1 MSDDSGVY
9 MLAESEILRM
19 VPYQS
24 KAELKMSLGRL
35 RTFKRSLIE
44 EQRDLDRDLEKRYEE
59 LTPGREAK
67 YPERFARKWSE
78 FIGVETQYRKV
89 SDILAEIELRQAE
102 GKVKLG
108 EKEEGPGSREGNPQD
123 VAEQRQLFAV
133 LGG

>member
-19 VPYQS
+19 VSYQS

-35 RTFKRSLIE
+35 RTFKRTLIE
-44 EQRDLDRDLEKRYEE
+44 EQRDLDRDLEKRYGE
-59 LTPGREAK
+59 LTPRREAR
-67 YPERFARKWSE
+67 YPERFARKWTE
-78 FIGVETQYRKV
+78 FIEVETQYRKV

-108 EKEEGPGSREGNPQD
+108 EKEEGPGSRKGHPQD
-123 VAEQRQLFAV
+123 DPKQRELFA
-133 LGG
+133 LFN